1 MYIKASETV
10 DTMLKVVEKLI
21 DKGYA
26 YEKLHSVYFDI
37 SKLTDYGRLSNI
49 DLAKTRLGQSID
61 LDDYEKDSPADFA
74 LLKRANLSELKRGI
88 YHKTRWGNIRPG
100 WHLECA
106 AVSQKYLGTAYDI
119 HISGADETF
128 PHCENILAIN
138 RAYSGHS
145 GANFW
150 VGAELILVDG
160 RKMSRSLNNAVT
172 IAYLK
177 EKGYRGRDI
186 RFFLLGMNY
195 RKPISYSE
203 QALQMARNTVK
214 KIDTFVHRLQIID
227 HQGQNNPDV
236 DQMIYDLHHD
246 FEMALDDDMNI
257 SGALAALF
265 RFVGKVNVPLASGTI
280 SGSDAGKIIRA
291 LEKLNGI
298 LGIMDIGGQ
307 AVHQDV
313 AELVQKRES
322 ARKAGN
328 WQEADRLR
336 NQLDAL
342 GVEVL
347 DSQQGTVW
355 RFK

>member
-1 MYIKASETV
+1 
-10 DTMLKVVEKLI
+10 MLRIVEKLV

-37 SKLTDYGRLSNI
+37 SKLPDYGRLSNI

-74 LLKRANLSELKRGI
+74 LLKRASLSELKRGI
-88 YHKTRWGNIRPG
+88 YHKTRWGNVRPG

-106 AVSQKYLGTAYDI
+106 AVSEKYLGTAYDI

-128 PHCENILAIN
+128 PHCENIIAIN
-138 RAYSGHS
+138 RAFSGHS
-145 GANFW
+145 GSNFW

-172 IAYLK
+172 IANLK

-214 KIDTFVHRLQIID
+214 KMDTFIHRLQAID
-227 HQGQNNPDV
+227 NQAQDDPDV

-246 FEMALDDDMNI
+246 FEKALNDDINI

-265 RFVGKVNVPLASGTI
+265 GFI
-280 SGSDAGKIIRA
+280 GKINAYLAKGRISRPDGHKIIQA
-291 LEKLNGI
+291 LKKINEI
-298 LGIMDIGGQ
+298 LGIMDFGEQKLHRDIAG
-307 AVHQDV
+307 
-313 AELVQKRES
+313 LVQKREE

-328 WQEADRLR
+328 WQEADLLR
-336 NQLDAL
+336 DQLATL

-347 DSQQGTVW
+347 DSHQGTIW